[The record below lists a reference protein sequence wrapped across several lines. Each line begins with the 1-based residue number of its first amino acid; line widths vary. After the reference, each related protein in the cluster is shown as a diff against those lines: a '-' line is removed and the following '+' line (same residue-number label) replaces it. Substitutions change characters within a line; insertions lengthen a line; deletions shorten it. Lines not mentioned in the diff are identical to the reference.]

1 MIKMRPVV
9 SPTPEGAKRVGAVR
23 SVKEQLPMAIR
34 KIREQGGN
42 GGGLLILLEHT
53 DNRSWIEEKVRPE
66 VEREFPRAEVLVQ
79 PMSLTTGV
87 HVGPGTWGI
96 AYQKLETE

>member
-1 MIKMRPVV
+1 
-9 SPTPEGAKRVGAVR
+9 
-23 SVKEQLPMAIR
+23 
-34 KIREQGGN
+34 
-42 GGGLLILLEHT
+42 
-53 DNRSWIEEKVRPE
+53 